1 MDTVKELVRQHWDR
15 RAAKFDQE
23 PSHGLLND
31 AQARA
36 WRRLI
41 ETLAGT
47 TPIDVLD
54 VGCGTGFLS
63 LLLAALGH
71 RVTGADFATAMLAEA
86 RAKAAALGLTARFVE
101 ADVESLDLP
110 AASLDL
116 IVERHVLWTLPHPDR
131 ALESWRSLL
140 RTEGRVVLI
149 EGHWDAM
156 EPREEYVR
164 MHERLPLF
172 GGRPQAEIAAMV
184 RAQGFATAEV
194 QPLMDPELWTLPP
207 PHPRYLVIARR

>member
-15 RAAKFDQE
+15 RAANFDRE

-41 ETLAGT
+41 ESLAGT

-71 RVTGADFATAMLAEA
+71 RVTGADFAAAMLAEA
-86 RAKAAALGLTARFVE
+86 RAKAATVGLTPHFVE

-110 AASLDL
+110 EASLDL

-131 ALESWRSLL
+131 ALESWRRLL
-140 RTEGRVVLI
+140 RAEGRVVLI

-156 EPREEYVR
+156 EPREEYAR
-164 MHERLPLF
+164 MHDRLPLF

-184 RAQGFATAEV
+184 RARGFATVEV

>member
-15 RAAKFDQE
+15 RATKFDQE

-41 ETLAGT
+41 ATLAGT
-47 TPIDVLD
+47 TPLDVLD

-63 LLLAALGH
+63 LLLAALGY

-86 RAKAAALGLTARFVE
+86 RAKAAALGLAARFVE

-140 RTEGRVVLI
+140 RAEGRVVLI

-164 MHERLPLF
+164 MH
-172 GGRPQAEIAAMV
+172 
-184 RAQGFATAEV
+184 
-194 QPLMDPELWTLPP
+194 D
-207 PHPRYLVIARR
+207 